1 MKVSASLLAPPPKLP
16 KVQRNSAGNL
26 TGADA
31 TMSIQALYD
40 VAGQI
45 RAAFIALQ
53 DQVRTAQGADDA
65 QGR

>member
-1 MKVSASLLAPPPKLP
+1 MPAELP
-16 KVQRNSAGNL
+16 QVQRTEAGEM

-31 TMSIQALYD
+31 TASMLALYD

-45 RAAFIALQ
+45 RGAFIALQ
-53 DQVRTAQGADDA
+53 DQVRLMLTPAPKVDDA